1 MWKII
6 NHELNMALVSVYNPR
21 VPCSRKKKKKNRHHH
36 RNTKI
41 SNTRQGNA
49 ETLGAS
55 KTEQSM
61 SWKWKIKHN
70 EKKISIKMIQE
81 IQVQETVDI
90 SINQL
95 L

>member
-1 MWKII
+1 MEME
-6 NHELNMALVSVYNPR
+6 N
-21 VPCSRKKKKKNRHHH
+21 
-36 RNTKI
+36 
-41 SNTRQGNA
+41 
-49 ETLGAS
+49 
-55 KTEQSM
+55 KTY
-61 SWKWKIKHN
+61 N